1 MAHIYQREAMEHLL
15 TWKEKEERKPLV
27 LRGARQVGKTTLIN
41 AFGEE
46 FDNYLYLNL
55 EREEEAE
62 LFNPIQDTEKLIISI
77 YLFCNKPRKPGTT
90 LLFIDEIQNSAK
102 AVASLRY
109 FYEQAP
115 WLHVVAA
122 GSMLENLEKQKISF
136 PVGRVE
142 YMALRPFS
150 FLEYLCAL
158 GENML
163 VDAIRNLSV
172 PEAIHPKLMSLFNTY
187 TLIGGMP
194 EVVRTYVKNK
204 DIVSLN
210 DLYDTLLTGYRDDV
224 EKYAPNDTMTN
235 VIRYIIQYG
244 LPFAA
249 QEIKLGGFAGS
260 TYKAREVG
268 EAFRKLE
275 KSMLAELVYPS
286 TTTAIPAPPDMKRSP
301 KLLWLDTGLVN
312 YASGL
317 QKEIFGATDILD
329 VYKGKIAEQIVGQEI
344 ITTDKHYTYKRH
356 FWTRDKK
363 GSDAEMDFVYPKDN
377 LMIPVE
383 VKAGSNAHLKSLHI
397 YMDNCPHQTAVRVWS
412 QPFSIN
418 EVVTG
423 QGKHFTLLNVPFY
436 YVAQLPALLNEYS
449 GCDGLT

>member
-1 MAHIYQREAMEHLL
+1 MYQRDALTHLRA
-15 TWKEKEERKPLV
+15 WKDKTDRKPLV

-41 AFGEE
+41 TFGKE

-62 LFNPIQDTEKLIISI
+62 LFEPKQDMEKLITSI
-77 YLFCNKPRKPGTT
+77 YLFCNKPKKEGTT

-102 AVASLRY
+102 AVSLLRY
-109 FYEQAP
+109 FYEKEP
-115 WLHVVAA
+115 WLHVIAA

-150 FLEYLCAL
+150 FLEFLSAL
-158 GENML
+158 GENL
-163 VDAIRNLSV
+163 LAEAIRTLSV
-172 PEAIHPKLMSLFNTY
+172 PEAIHPKILSLFNTY

-194 EVVRTYVKNK
+194 EVIKSYVKNK

-210 DLYDTLLTGYRDDV
+210 DIYDTLLTGYRDDV

-244 LPFAA
+244 MPFAA
-249 QEIKLGGFAGS
+249 QEIKLGDFAGS

-268 EAFRKLE
+268 EAFRILE

-286 TTTAIPAPPDMKRSP
+286 TTTAIPAPPEMRRSP

-344 ITTDKHYTYKRH
+344 ATTDKHYTYKRH

-363 GSDAEMDFVYPKDN
+363 GSDAEMDFVYPLDS

-397 YMDNCPHQTAVRVWS
+397 YMDSCPHKIAVRVWS
-412 QPFSIN
+412 QPFSVN
-418 EVVTG
+418 EVVTSL
-423 QGKHFTLLNVPFY
+423 GKSFSLLNIPFY
-436 YVAQLPALLNEYS
+436 YVGQLRELISAQFS
-449 GCDGLT
+449 